1 MPIDVVYSKEPK
13 EKEKFTEDF
22 NKFYTGFAKFY
33 DLVTK
38 IFPFWRRWISTA
50 IPHISGPRVLEVSF
64 GTGYVLKQYTNNY
77 DTYGIDYNQEFVNV
91 LKDKLVSIGVTA
103 NIQQGDVQ
111 ALPYAD
117 DYFDSIVNTMA
128 FSAYPDGLKAMSELH
143 RVLKPGG
150 KMILIDIEYPKN
162 RNWLGMKATRAWMAM
177 GDIIREMPP
186 LFEQF
191 GFDYTDEEIGGFG
204 SVHLYVAQKALAQNT
219 SL

>member
-1 MPIDVVYSKEPK
+1 MPIDVVYSQEPK

-22 NKFYTGFAKFY
+22 NTFYTGFAKFY
-33 DLVTK
+33 DRVTK
-38 IFPFWRRWISTA
+38 IFPFWRRWISTV

-64 GTGYVLKQYTNNY
+64 GTGYVLKQYANNY
-77 DTYGIDYNQEFVNV
+77 DTYGLDYNQEFVDV
-91 LKDKLVSIGVTA
+91 LKDKLVSLGITA

-204 SVHLYVAQKALAQNT
+204 SVHLYVAHKAIAHNNVN
-219 SL
+219 